1 MQQQARYGAILVS
14 GSAVLLLMSVV
25 HPSAIPFGDA
35 DALAHMTVVDALAHT
50 LAIVGVWL
58 LVVGQVGLSRMLGL
72 ERAVVVAALL
82 ASALPSAGVV
92 VAASLDGFV
101 IPKLATEWM
110 SKDAAGRVSIEQ
122 LIRFSVLAA
131 SALTR
136 IYMLMVAV
144 AILLWLWVIHRDRLS
159 AGLPWVGAVVGVA
172 GIATLFGGPAYVS
185 VHELLVM
192 VLGQSVWMV
201 WAGVLMIRGGRA
213 NAGSVEA
220 RQPVH

>member
-1 MQQQARYGAILVS
+1 MTQETRYGAILIS

-35 DALAHMTVVDALAHT
+35 AALARMTVVDAIAHA
-50 LAIVGVWL
+50 LAIIGVWL
-58 LVVGQVGLSRMLGL
+58 LLVGQLGFSRMLGL
-72 ERAVVVAALL
+72 KRAVVVAALV

-92 VAASLDGFV
+92 VAAALDGFV
-101 IPKLATEWM
+101 IPKLATESM
-110 SKDAAGRVSIEQ
+110 GKDAAAQAVLEQ

-136 IYMLMVAV
+136 IYMLLVAV
-144 AILLWLWVIHRDRLS
+144 AILLWSWVIHRDDWS
-159 AGLPWVGAVVGVA
+159 TGLPWIGAVVGIA

-201 WAGVLMIRGGRA
+201 WAGVLMIRAGRA
-213 NAGSVEA
+213 NSDSVDA
-220 RQPVH
+220 S